1 MKIKGK
7 NLLKKFTASTLAF
20 AVVASALPV
29 GFSTSYVQ
37 TVAAQASTSTT
48 TVAADQITGLT
59 VSASPTSFKTWGD
72 IASEVTVILGVAI
85 SDTYTSGG
93 IIKLPLP
100 TPPTGSNWVDPAVPE
115 AFFSLVNPDAHN
127 LVSSYDTTTEPGTL
141 IIRLKSKAEAG
152 INGSVLASI
161 PLKFQFNEKYLG
173 KVPNGT
179 VLYTAAPRVYMNEN
193 PVNITVTPVKV
204 SSGAATSLEIFQ
216 VMGIPSNS
224 DYS

>member
-37 TVAAQASTSTT
+37 TVAGQASTSTT